1 MVGNVC
7 GLSKLRLIIL
17 TAKKT
22 AFQTF
27 IYMRMFSV
35 YVQILSD
42 LLHTLFL
49 MSCTHLLLVLSLA
62 VGSAVTVEVQRPRG
76 VPLSS
81 KRTGRTP
88 AFQGKVDKAG
98 SERH

>member
-22 AFQTF
+22 SFQTF